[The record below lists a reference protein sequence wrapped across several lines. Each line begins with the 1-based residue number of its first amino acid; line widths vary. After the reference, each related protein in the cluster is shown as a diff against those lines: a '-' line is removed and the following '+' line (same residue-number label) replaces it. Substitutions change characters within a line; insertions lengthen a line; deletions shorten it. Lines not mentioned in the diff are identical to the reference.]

1 MFEMLRQDLRR
12 KARWMY
18 GSDRGAAVLK
28 VLLTS
33 GTMAMIL
40 YRLMQWS
47 RRYRLVPLELI
58 FNKLNAVC
66 CDCIIGRGAEFGP
79 GLVFVQ
85 STGLVINGRVRG
97 GSNVTLYHQVTL
109 GGEQDRVPVL
119 GDNVLI
125 AAGAKVVGPVRIG
138 DGATVGLN
146 SAVFRN
152 VPSNTTVLGVPA
164 QPVWLGEFESPMP
177 DGEVYSQGHATP
189 SPRESQVPDDPR
201 RTSITSDRNRV
212 ELEPRLVHCFAAAFD
227 SLGPE
232 EIRRADVTSLAEWDS
247 LASMTLV
254 ALIEEEFQLR
264 IDVSDIPRLRSF
276 TCILNYLSNSNC
288 NSTNGLS
295 MAGNLDHAQ

>member
-1 MFEMLRQDLRR
+1 MFAMLRQDLRR
-12 KARWMY
+12 KAQWMY
-18 GSDRGAAVLK
+18 GSDGWPAVLK

-47 RRYRLVPLELI
+47 RRYRLIPLELI

-66 CDCIIGRGAEFGP
+66 CGCIIGRGAEFGP

-85 STGLVINGRVRG
+85 SIGLVINGRVRG

-109 GGEQDRVPVL
+109 GGEQVRVPVL

-152 VPSNTTVLGVPA
+152 VPPNTTVIGVPA
-164 QPVWLGEFESPMP
+164 QPVWLTESELPMP
-177 DGEVYSQGHATP
+177 NGWVKSQGHASP
-189 SPRESQVPDDPR
+189 SLRESQVPGAPP
-201 RTSITSDRNRV
+201 RTSIPGDANRV
-212 ELEPRLVHCFAAAFD
+212 ELESRLVHCFAAAFGNL
-227 SLGPE
+227 SPE
-232 EIRRADVTSLAEWDS
+232 EIRRADVTTLAEWDS
-247 LASMTLV
+247 VASMTLV

-276 TCILNYLSNSNC
+276 PYILNYLTDN
-288 NSTNGLS
+288 T
-295 MAGNLDHAQ
+295 